1 MSTKQKACSLFTV
14 SFLIVALL
22 SVWIPSTSLA
32 FTAEQEKM
40 IAQAKDEG
48 ELNWIDTI
56 VVPPSAM
63 KIGEAFKKHY
73 GLPDSFKINHQR
85 MGTGPTST
93 RVAQEVQS
101 GKVTI
106 DVFAAAAPA
115 LFADLKKAGALMHYD
130 SPEYANYKKARKAEL
145 PNNPGYWQSAVAYCF
160 APITNPK
167 IFKRKI
173 NSWYDLLAPDLK
185 GQKIML
191 PAIMKGGSPLYTYY
205 GLRQVLPKS
214 YFEQLAKQEI
224 IFDRGS
230 SIDATQRLTQG
241 EVIVTITNPFRIV
254 QTAATTGVELE
265 AHFPS
270 KEGIVLLGQPYGI
283 LAKAPHPNAA
293 KLFIDFMYSEQGMKT
308 YIDLEK
314 TIALRDGMAVP
325 DNIKKYS
332 PPISDLNV
340 IPIDWET
347 LTESKLKEYQKEFS
361 EIFKF

>member
-1 MSTKQKACSLFTV
+1 MSRKQKTCRLFSI
-14 SFLIVALL
+14 SFLIAALIC
-22 SVWIPSTSLA
+22 VWIPSALA

-40 IAQAKDEG
+40 IAEAKIEG

-56 VVPPSAM
+56 VVPPSA
-63 KIGEAFKKHY
+63 KVIGEEFKKHY

-130 SPEYANYKKARKAEL
+130 SSQYANFQKARKSGL
-145 PNNPGYWQSAVAYCF
+145 PNNPGYWQSFVAYCF

-191 PAIMKGGSPLYTYY
+191 PNIKKGGSPLYTYY

-214 YFEQLAKQEI
+214 YFEQLAQQQVI
-224 IFDRGS
+224 YDRGS

-241 EVIVTITNPFRIV
+241 EVVVTITNPFRIV

-265 AHFPS
+265 AHFPN

-293 KLFIDFMYSEQGMKT
+293 KLFIDYLYSEEGTKT

-314 TIALRDGMAVP
+314 TITIRDNMAVRE
-325 DNIKKYS
+325 DIKKYS
-332 PPISDLNV
+332 PPISELNV
-340 IPIDWET
+340 INIDWET
-347 LTESKLKEYQKEFS
+347 LTEKELKEYQTEFG
-361 EIFKF
+361 EIFNY